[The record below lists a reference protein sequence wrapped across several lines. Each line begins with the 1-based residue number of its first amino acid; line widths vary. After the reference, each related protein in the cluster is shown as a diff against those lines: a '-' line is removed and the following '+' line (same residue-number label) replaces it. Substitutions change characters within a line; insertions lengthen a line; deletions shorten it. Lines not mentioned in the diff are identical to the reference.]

1 MNKAIITGRLTNDAQ
16 VRYTQSGKAVAS
28 FTVAVD
34 KPNKKNIPQG
44 QPTADFI
51 PCVAW
56 EHNADF
62 ISKWFGKGSPI
73 LLEGRIQVR
82 QYQAKDGTNRY
93 VTELVVQHAE
103 FNGGN
108 NKQGRGQSA
117 NAGQQPYNG
126 NYQEDEEIPF

>member
-1 MNKAIITGRLTNDAQ
+1 MNKAIITGRLTKDVE

-56 EHNADF
+56 EHSADF
-62 ISKWFGKGSPI
+62 ISKYFGKGSPI
-73 LLEGRIQVR
+73 LLEGRMQVR

-93 VTELVVQHAE
+93 VTEIVVQHAE

-108 NKQGRGQSA
+108 KQGGNGA
-117 NAGQQPYNG
+117 DNGG
-126 NYQEDEEIPF
+126 NYPEDDFIPF